1 MKKFAAFLLTS
12 ILTIGSMSAQPVVLE
27 YNFNEGDRTGIT
39 FYDVDQLTPS
49 SFMKSI
55 GFAVDN
61 PWILIRDSNTSKD
74 MFIGSTSQYTPAGQ
88 ANDWMVLPAVEV
100 RYENMMLAW
109 KSQAFMANQR
119 DGLKIFI
126 STKGNQPSDF
136 PTEPAWEIA
145 EEEIGATEDYFEGEF
160 ISHELSLSQ
169 YVGKTIYI
177 AFVNQSY
184 NKSIIAVDDIKVY
197 SNDKFAVK
205 PNLGNI
211 VQEVEHVTFSGQI
224 FNYQY
229 DNINEV
235 AVTLEYG
242 DKSISETISNLNIA
256 RGESAPFTLKHQ
268 MPINLNETINY
279 KLHATVGNDNYGYC
293 WSVTNSFRRRVV
305 IEEHT
310 GIKCSYCPLGIWAI
324 DSIKEIAPDN
334 VAPIAVQCAQLGSIN
349 LLVEDYTGAL
359 FSNGLTAY
367 PVAWIDRRYASTPT
381 GNGNGFHFDDEASWI
396 SLFNKQLNQA
406 PEAGVTVTAT
416 LSEDK
421 TTIIAETKVRTAVD
435 KTGLDWRVVYAL
447 TEDSVTGY
455 FQSNSYSGNKNYVG
469 GWEKKP
475 QSVEVEMNDLA
486 RGIYPNFY
494 GEEGSLPSTMS
505 AGVVETYS
513 YTIEI
518 PFTKLIGENTIDF
531 VQNVKNLNI
540 VAMVVDGKTKR
551 VVNADKVRVKD
562 LTGINGVSNDANV
575 KCIAEKG
582 AVRVI
587 ANDNATMTA
596 TLIALDGRTLA
607 TTTGRGTATLNAT
620 GYQGI
625 ALVQVVANGAVEVTK
640 VIVR

>member
-256 RGESAPFTLKHQ
+256 HTDKGERTDLINAFGDSQAVKRGA
-268 MPINLNETINY
+268 
-279 KLHATVGNDNYGYC
+279 
-293 WSVTNSFRRRVV
+293 
-305 IEEHT
+305 
-310 GIKCSYCPLGIWAI
+310 
-324 DSIKEIAPDN
+324 
-334 VAPIAVQCAQLGSIN
+334 
-349 LLVEDYTGAL
+349 GAEC
-359 FSNGLTAY
+359 GA
-367 PVAWIDRRYASTPT
+367 
-381 GNGNGFHFDDEASWI
+381 FD
-396 SLFNKQLNQA
+396 
-406 PEAGVTVTAT
+406 
-416 LSEDK
+416 
-421 TTIIAETKVRTAVD
+421 
-435 KTGLDWRVVYAL
+435 
-447 TEDSVTGY
+447 
-455 FQSNSYSGNKNYVG
+455 
-469 GWEKKP
+469 
-475 QSVEVEMNDLA
+475 
-486 RGIYPNFY
+486 
-494 GEEGSLPSTMS
+494 
-505 AGVVETYS
+505 
-513 YTIEI
+513 
-518 PFTKLIGENTIDF
+518 
-531 VQNVKNLNI
+531 
-540 VAMVVDGKTKR
+540 
-551 VVNADKVRVKD
+551 
-562 LTGINGVSNDANV
+562 
-575 KCIAEKG
+575 
-582 AVRVI
+582 
-587 ANDNATMTA
+587 
-596 TLIALDGRTLA
+596 
-607 TTTGRGTATLNAT
+607 TLNT
-620 GYQGI
+620 LPEIY
-625 ALVQVVANGAVEVTK
+625 LL
-640 VIVR
+640 